1 MAGKEETVE
10 AMNNLV
16 NAIAEFT
23 LGTSIWVYLFIFF
36 GKIVEV
42 TFGTLR
48 IVLINRGIRV
58 AGTVIAFIEIMLW
71 LIIASSVLA
80 GFQEDF
86 LKGVI
91 YALAFALGNYAGSWL
106 DELLAFGLCSMQVI
120 ITDETQARVVVEALR
135 SRGFGVTTM
144 DVHGRLEDHFMLLM
158 TMKRRRCGEAS
169 HLIEELCPHA
179 VISTSDI
186 KSQRG
191 SYLEH
196 RGRTG
201 SFRIGK

>member
-1 MAGKEETVE
+1 ME